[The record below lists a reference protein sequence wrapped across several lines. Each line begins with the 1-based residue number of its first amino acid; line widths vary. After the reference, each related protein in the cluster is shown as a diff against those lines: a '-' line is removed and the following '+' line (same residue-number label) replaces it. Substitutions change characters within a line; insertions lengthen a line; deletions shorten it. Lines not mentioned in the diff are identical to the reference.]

1 MLAFMPGPAVAVEE
15 SDPANGLRT
24 IYLTFDDG
32 PLPGTAEVLDITRR
46 LQIPVSMMMVGKQVS
61 IGPREGALFEI
72 AVRDPYTFVGNHSN
86 SHANSHYARFYSNP
100 AAVVADIDENQ
111 QCLNLNN
118 RIVRLPGRN
127 IWLVCGRLK
136 YDLFSGVQAARM
148 LARDGYT
155 MVGWDVEWEHDS
167 ATGRPIQSVE
177 EMVRDI
183 DEAFEHAFTPG
194 HVVVLAH
201 DEMFRNVTEDAAL
214 FILLKSLKSKGY
226 AFRTLD
232 KYPACQRTNP
242 SGAEPAVKVNIMKEE
257 RQP

>member
-1 MLAFMPGPAVAVEE
+1 MTVEE
-15 SDPANGLRT
+15 SGPANDLRC

-32 PLPGTAEVLDITRR
+32 PLPGTAEVLGITRR
-46 LQIPVSMMMVGKQVS
+46 LQIPVSMMMVGGQVS
-61 IGPREGALFEI
+61 IGPKEGAQFEM
-72 AVRDPYTFVGNHSN
+72 AKRDSYTFIGNHSY
-86 SHANSHYARFYSNP
+86 SHANGYYARFYSDP
-100 AAVVADIDENQ
+100 SAVVADIQENQ
-111 QCLNLNN
+111 ACLNLDG

-136 YDLFSGVQAARM
+136 YDLYSGVQAARM

-177 EMVRDI
+177 EMIRDI

-214 FILLKSLKSKGY
+214 FILLKSLKWKGY

-232 KYPACQRTNP
+232 KYPACRRTDP
-242 SGAEPAVKVNIMKEE
+242 SGAEPAVRINMKEG